1 MAASIPPSAEPSR
14 GKEFTSPW
22 HVPPVEAQFFWK
34 MGAMLSLKETG
45 EVRLASETYGTQL
58 GGAAASDEH
67 ASAKRE
73 MHAVD
78 GA

>member
-1 MAASIPPSAEPSR
+1 
-14 GKEFTSPW
+14 
-22 HVPPVEAQFFWK
+22 
-34 MGAMLSLKETG
+34 
-45 EVRLASETYGTQL
+45 LASETYGTQL